1 MLAHETLSRHSYLW
15 LLLLVAVLTAIV
27 ATSSYFLAVR
37 GLKPSNEAFFF
48 ETTMYRL
55 IVTGWVYLDRRCRA
69 LSLPFEFDAFMFFAW
84 IILLPFYL
92 YRTRRR
98 RGLLF
103 AGAILVL
110 TVAPA
115 AISVLARL

>member
-1 MLAHETLSRHSYLW
+1 M
-15 LLLLVAVLTAIV
+15 LLLVAVLTAIV

-37 GLKPSNEAFFF
+37 GLKPSNEAFFI

-69 LSLPFEFDAFMFFAW
+69 LTLPFEFDAFMF
-84 IILLPFYL
+84 L
-92 YRTRRR
+92 
-98 RGLLF
+98 RGLSGFPSIGIGL
-103 AGAILVL
+103 AVGAVSSLRVPFLSL

>member
-1 MLAHETLSRHSYLW
+1 MTLSRHSYLW

-37 GLKPSNEAFFF
+37 GSQALERSLF
-48 ETTMYRL
+48 L
-55 IVTGWVYLDRRCRA
+55 GDDDVSLDRDWMGLSRQTMPRA
-69 LSLPFEFDAFMFFAW
+69 QPAVRISRLYVFAW
-84 IILLPFYL
+84 IILLPYYL

>member
-1 MLAHETLSRHSYLW
+1 MTLSRHGYLW

-55 IVTGWVYLDRRCRA
+55 IVTGWVSLDRRCRA

-84 IILLPFYL
+84 IILLPYYL